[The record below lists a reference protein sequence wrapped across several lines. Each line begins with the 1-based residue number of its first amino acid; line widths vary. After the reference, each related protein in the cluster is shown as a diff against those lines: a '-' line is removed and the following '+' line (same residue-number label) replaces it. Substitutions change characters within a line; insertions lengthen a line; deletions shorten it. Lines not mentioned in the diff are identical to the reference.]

1 MRIKISL
8 QHLLSKNKTD
18 LRSFLRKNKLNSY
31 DDVLVYCEGRNIIP
45 VSREEYQSHTAVK
58 KGPVKKEPEEKNE
71 QKSRAKSVDKGSV
84 SKTQKKPRSRSRSRK
99 VKES

>member
-31 DDVLVYCEGRNIIP
+31 GDVLVYCEGRNIIP
-45 VSREEYQSHTAVK
+45 VSEQEYQSHVVVHDTAK
-58 KGPVKKEPEEKNE
+58 KKEPEEKNE
-71 QKSRAKSVDKGSV
+71 QKRRAKSVDKGSV